1 MTSAGPADNTD
12 NHRQNGSAGTQNGC
26 PLHCSSFRMI
36 RIAGID
42 KYQGFEYDTEQIDY
56 TITRRVSMELRKEEQ
71 GELINCLLD
80 MGQLLLDCGAEISR
94 VEDTLSRMAGAYGSK
109 HADVFVITSII
120 SISIE
125 FSSKDVLTE
134 TRRIFSS
141 SGTDFYRLEKLNS
154 ISRSC
159 CASPMPIAELKRAL
173 EDVAH
178 GRKPIA
184 VVLVGS
190 ALAAGGFAMFF
201 GGGMW
206 DGISAAIFGLLI
218 CLVQRRLASTKLS
231 TVGGNLLLSFVT
243 GLCVGI
249 ICKIIPVLNMDKI
262 LIGDIM
268 LMIPG
273 LAMTNSIRNML
284 GGDTISGVVRLIE
297 SLIWAGALAGGFMTA
312 FMIIN
317 LLA

>member
-1 MTSAGPADNTD
+1 
-12 NHRQNGSAGTQNGC
+12 
-26 PLHCSSFRMI
+26 
-36 RIAGID
+36 
-42 KYQGFEYDTEQIDY
+42 
-56 TITRRVSMELRKEEQ
+56 MELKREERW
-71 GELINCLLD
+71 ELINCLLD

-94 VEDTLSRMAGAYGSK
+94 VEDTISRMAAAYGCT

-120 SISIE
+120 SITIE
-125 FSSKDVLTE
+125 FSSEDVLTE

-159 CASPMPIAELKRAL
+159 CASPMPITELKNAL
-173 EDVAH
+173 DGIAH
-178 GRKPIA
+178 GRKPLSA
-184 VVLVGS
+184 VLIGS

-201 GGGMW
+201 GGGVP
-206 DGISAAIFGLLI
+206 DGIAAALFGLLI
-218 CLVQRRLASTKLS
+218 CLVQRRLGSTQLS
-231 TVGGNLLLSFVT
+231 TVGANLLLSFLT

-249 ICKIIPVLNMDKI
+249 ICKVIPVFNMDKI

-268 LMIPG
+268 LLIPG

-284 GGDTISGVVRLIE
+284 GGNTISGVVRLIE

-312 FMIIN
+312 FVMIN

>member
-1 MTSAGPADNTD
+1 
-12 NHRQNGSAGTQNGC
+12 
-26 PLHCSSFRMI
+26 
-36 RIAGID
+36 
-42 KYQGFEYDTEQIDY
+42 
-56 TITRRVSMELRKEEQ
+56 MELKREEQ
-71 GELINCLLD
+71 RELINCLLD

-94 VEDTLSRMAGAYGSK
+94 VEDTLSRMAAAYGST

-125 FSSKDVLTE
+125 FSSKEVLTE
-134 TRRIFSS
+134 TRRIYSS
-141 SGTDFYRLEKLNS
+141 SGTDFFRLEKLNS
-154 ISRSC
+154 ISRNC
-159 CASPMPIAELKRAL
+159 CISPMPIAELKRAL
-173 EDVAH
+173 EKIAH
-178 GRKPIA
+178 GRKPLK

-190 ALAAGGFAMFF
+190 ALAAGSFAVFF
-201 GGGMW
+201 GGGIW
-206 DGISAAIFGLLI
+206 DGIAAAVFGLFI
-218 CLVQRRLASTKLS
+218 CLLQRKLGRTQLS
-231 TVGGNLLLSFVT
+231 TVGSNLLLSFMT
-243 GLCVGI
+243 GLCVSI
-249 ICKIIPVLNMDKI
+249 VCRVIPVFNLDKI

-284 GGDTISGVVRLIE
+284 GGNTISGVVRLIE